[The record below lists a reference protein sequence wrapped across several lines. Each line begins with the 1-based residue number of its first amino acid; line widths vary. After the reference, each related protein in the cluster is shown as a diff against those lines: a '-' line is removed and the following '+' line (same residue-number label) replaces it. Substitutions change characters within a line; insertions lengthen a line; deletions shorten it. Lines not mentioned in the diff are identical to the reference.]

1 MSNVTRDVIVDL
13 WPVYEAGE
21 ASPDTRTLVE
31 QFLAADRELESILR
45 RASAST
51 RRAFHASSP
60 EAARATAAERS
71 AVEATRARLFRQRWL
86 LAAAIGTTLVPF
98 AVVFGGEGGPRMLAE
113 DYPAIWALLLVG
125 AAAWA
130 KFWHSTKSL

>member
-31 QFLAADRELESILR
+31 QFLAGDRELESILR

-51 RRAFHASSP
+51 RRVFQAPPA
-60 EAARATAAERS
+60 EAKRESTTERA

-86 LAAAIGTTLVPF
+86 LAAAIGTTLMPF
-98 AVVFGGEGGPRMLAE
+98 AIVFGGEEGPRMLAQ
-113 DYPAIWALLLVG
+113 DYPAIWALLLLG

-130 KFWHSTKSL
+130 MFWHSTKSL